1 MGSQRPGRG
10 RLLQAMALAAIALGA
25 GEPEVFIVA
34 LWANDD
40 SVDALPNVVATGD
53 HPCGAW
59 AEVRLTVMPPYR
71 RDGGALGTELV
82 VESDEAGREV
92 ARWSVPLD
100 YEPLAV
106 NGSDMLLSL
115 GSQRLWIGADGSL
128 RREPQGRDYP
138 AATAAQCPAGGPFEE
153 SAYAICARF
162 TDVATGRPRLLRYE
176 APCT

>member
-1 MGSQRPGRG
+1 MGSQRPGRA
-10 RLLQAMALAAIALGA
+10 RLFQATALAAIVLGA
-25 GEPEVFIVA
+25 AEPEVFTVA

-40 SVDALPNVVATGD
+40 SVDALPDVVATGD

-71 RDGGALGTELV
+71 RGEGALGTELV
-82 VESDEAGREV
+82 VESDEAGREI

-106 NGSDMLLSL
+106 SGSDVLLRVS
-115 GSQRLWIGADGSL
+115 GQRLWIGAGGSL
-128 RREPQGRDYP
+128 RRESQGRDYP

-162 TDVATGRPRLLRYE
+162 TDIITGRPRLLRYE